1 MNDFSQLDALLKKFV
16 DDGLPSCSCMVARKG
31 EVLFEGYYGM
41 ADIENG
47 VALSPGHLFRQ
58 ASLTKVALYTTLMM
72 LYEKGLFLMSDPL
85 YEYFPEWR
93 HSKKLVK
100 KDNGETVCV
109 DTQRPITVKNIMNF
123 TCGLPYAMIIGGMS
137 VAHPTAAAMRK
148 YMEPLEKRGSY
159 TLREQIRAMAQVPLA
174 YEPGERHL
182 YGFAS
187 ELAAGLLEVLCGK
200 SAELVIRENLF
211 EPLGMDSSANFLFG
225 DLERRLVKDYVLN
238 PGKKLGDAD
247 ALGILPEDREKAMV
261 GPLGAV
267 NGFQRV
273 ITNCR
278 DYTKLMQ
285 MLANG
290 GVYGGERFMG
300 RKTIDLMRTNTL
312 TDRQIREDFTNNYLA
327 GYGYGYGVRTLMDKN
342 AGHHNG
348 SLGAFGWT
356 GGSGT
361 WAESDPEEGVSIV
374 YMHNLMPNLE
384 EYHHLRMRAAAY
396 GALE

>member
-1 MNDFSQLDALLKKFV
+1 MNDFSHLDALLQKYV
-16 DDGLPSCSCMVARKG
+16 DDGLPGCSCLVARKG

-41 ADIENG
+41 ADLEKG
-47 VALSPGHLFRQ
+47 VALGPEHVFRQ

-72 LYEKGLFLMSDPL
+72 LYEQGRYLMSDPL

-93 HSKKLVK
+93 HSKKVVK

-109 DTQRPITVKNIMNF
+109 ETDRPVTVKNIMNF

-137 VAHPTAAAMRK
+137 VSHPTAAAMRRA
-148 YMEPLEKRGSY
+148 MEPLEEKGHY
-159 TLREQIRAMAQVPLA
+159 TLREQIRAMAEVPQA
-174 YEPGERHL
+174 FEPGERHL
-182 YGFAS
+182 YGFSS
-187 ELAAGLLEVLCGK
+187 ELAAGMLEALCGK
-200 SAELVIRENLF
+200 SAELVIREMLF

-225 DLERRLVKDYVLN
+225 DMEERLVGDYVLK
-238 PGKKLGDAD
+238 PGKKLGDPD
-247 ALGILPEDREKAMV
+247 ALGLMPEDREKAMV
-261 GPLGAV
+261 GRLGEV
-267 NGFQRV
+267 SGFQRV

-290 GVYGGERFMG
+290 GVYAGERFMG
-300 RKTIDLMRTNTL
+300 RKTIDLMRSNTL
-312 TDRQIREDFTNNYLA
+312 TPLQIREDFTNNYLA
-327 GYGYGYGVRTLMDKN
+327 GYGYGYGVRTLMDKH

-374 YMHNLMPNLE
+374 YMHNLMPNME

>member
-1 MNDFSQLDALLKKFV
+1 MNDFTHLDALLQKFV
-16 DDGLPSCSCMVARKG
+16 DDGLPGCSCLVARKG
-31 EVLFEGYYGM
+31 EILFEGYYGM

-47 VALSPGHLFRQ
+47 VALGPEHVFRQ
-58 ASLTKVALYTTLMM
+58 ASLTKVALYTVLMM
-72 LYEKGLFLMSDPL
+72 LYEQGRFLMSDPL

-93 HSKKLVK
+93 HSRKTVK

-109 DTQRPITVKNIMNF
+109 DTEKPVTVKNVMNF
-123 TCGLPYAMIIGGMS
+123 TCGQPYAMIIAGQAVS
-137 VAHPTAAAMRK
+137 HPTAAAMRK
-148 YMEPLEKRGSY
+148 AMEPLEQKGHY
-159 TLREQIRAMAQVPLA
+159 TLREQIRAMADVPLA
-174 YEPGERHL
+174 FEPGERHL

-187 ELAAGLLEVLCGK
+187 ELAAGLLEVLCGE
-200 SAELVIRENLF
+200 SAELVIRHMLF

-225 DLERRLVKDYVLN
+225 DLELRLVKDYVLN
-238 PGKKLGDAD
+238 PGKKLGDAG
-247 ALGILPEDREKAMV
+247 ALGILPEEREKAMV
-261 GPLGAV
+261 GKLGEV
-267 NGFQRV
+267 SGFQRV

-290 GVYGGERFMG
+290 GKYNGERFLG
-300 RKTIDLMRTNTL
+300 RKTIDLMRSNTL
-312 TDRQIREDFTNNYLA
+312 TERQIREDFTNNYLA
-327 GYGYGYGVRTLMDKN
+327 GYGYGYGVRTLMDRY

-374 YMHNLMPNLE
+374 YMHNLMPNME